1 MQNRVTNVFNES
13 AHGSARSTRA
23 WDVDRQ
29 PQFRLFWLF
38 VSIFLPITVIAARL
52 VHLQGRLTST
62 FVSGFE
68 WTTESVEQI
77 PTCDGRILAAD
88 GRVLAQDVRR
98 LDVHVHYRWLE
109 EPANQ
114 TWLRQQAH
122 SRLKK
127 TERRDRSLV
136 EIEQQHVLR
145 MRKRLW
151 QDLANLTQ
159 TTADSLSPKR
169 HRIQE
174 RVERIVGSVTR
185 RRDERRRELH
195 DRTRGNAL
203 NPDETWWRRAWQTV
217 VVTLTTSLTSPDV
230 APVEVREEREYH
242 PLIENVSLD
251 VAAEIESHP
260 NRFPGVRIHLSTDRV
275 YPYGALAAHVIGAR
289 KPVDDVAA
297 KPTRRELA
305 QGERVDTD
313 PGDRIGITGVESS
326 YDRHLRGRRGL
337 KRVVKSRRG
346 EIVWTE
352 TIREPRPG
360 GDVVLTLDLPLQ
372 SQMENLLDSM
382 PARATKTTPEE
393 DAAASE
399 ESKTPQNASAGSSIV
414 ALDVRTGEV
423 LLAVSSP
430 RYDLN
435 LLLRPDFERW
445 QRLLDDPRRPF
456 FPRATQMALP
466 PGSVFKALTSVA
478 VLESRVFGPNELIH
492 CQGFLHHPDRFRC
505 YHSIGHGDMDLS
517 DAVCRSCNVY
527 FFSAAERM
535 GPGPIVEWAR
545 RFGFG
550 QPTGLDLPRERGGN
564 LPSPE
569 AGSPSGAAKK
579 RSEHARQ
586 PTWHNGNT
594 LQLAIGQ
601 ASLTVTPMQVARL
614 MAAIA
619 NDGYLVTPHVVRDTG
634 PTFVRDDRQERTSHR
649 EPYPIPGLS
658 PGTLARIRRAM
669 QKVVADPRGTGY
681 KTVRLD
687 EVRIAGKTGTAEVGP
702 GKEDH
707 AWFAGFVPADNP
719 RIAFAVVLEH
729 AGTGGRFA
737 GPVARKLVAAML
749 ERGLLPRTEIT
760 LLD

>member
-1 MQNRVTNVFNES
+1 MLNRVTNVFNES
-13 AHGSARSTRA
+13 AHGGERSARA

-38 VSIFLPITVIAARL
+38 VSIFLPIAVISARL
-52 VHLQGRLTST
+52 VHLQGSLTST
-62 FVSGFE
+62 FVSSFE
-68 WTTESVEQI
+68 WTTESVEPI
-77 PTCDGRILAAD
+77 PTCDGRILASD

-114 TWLRQQAH
+114 AWLRQQAR
-122 SRLKK
+122 SRLGK

-136 EIEQQHVLR
+136 EIEQQRVLR
-145 MRKRLW
+145 MRQRLW
-151 QDLANLTQ
+151 QDLSNLAE
-159 TTADSLSPKR
+159 TTAESLSPKR
-169 HRIQE
+169 YRIQE
-174 RVERIVGSVTR
+174 RVERIVASVTR
-185 RRDERRRELH
+185 RRDERLDEINEQPRSYALEP
-195 DRTRGNAL
+195 NA
-203 NPDETWWRRAWQTV
+203 TWWQRAWQTV
-217 VVTLTTSLTSPDV
+217 VTTLTTSPASPDRT
-230 APVEVREEREYH
+230 PVEVREEREYH
-242 PLIENVSLD
+242 PLIENVPLD

-260 NRFPGVRIHLSTDRV
+260 NRFPGVRIHLSTDRI
-275 YPYGALAAHVIGAR
+275 YPHGALAAHVIGAR
-289 KPVDDVAA
+289 KPVENVAA
-297 KPTRRELA
+297 KQIRRKNA
-305 QGERVDTD
+305 QGEQFEFEL
-313 PGDRIGITGVESS
+313 GDRIGLTGVESS
-326 YDRHLRGRRGL
+326 YDHHLRGRRGL

-346 EIVWTE
+346 EIVRTE
-352 TIREPRPG
+352 TIRKPRPG
-360 GDVVLTLDLPLQ
+360 GDVVLTLDFPLQ
-372 SQMENLLDSM
+372 RQMENLLDSL
-382 PARATKTTPEE
+382 PARAIQTITEE
-393 DAAASE
+393 DSVVSE
-399 ESKTPQNASAGSSIV
+399 TSKPPPNKSAGSSIV

-435 LLLRPDFERW
+435 LLLHPDAERW
-445 QRLLDDPRRPF
+445 QQLLDDPRRPF

-478 VLESRVFGPNELIH
+478 VLESRVVGPKELIY
-492 CQGFLHHPDRFRC
+492 CQGFLHRPDRFRC
-505 YHSIGHGDMDLS
+505 YHSIAHGDTELS

-527 FFSAAERM
+527 FFTAAERM

-545 RFGFG
+545 RFEFG

-564 LPSPE
+564 LPSPN
-569 AGSPSGAAKK
+569 ADSMSPAATK
-579 RSEHARQ
+579 RSRGARHS
-586 PTWHNGNT
+586 TWHKGNT

-601 ASLTVTPMQVARL
+601 ASLTVTPMQVARM

-634 PTFVRDDRQERTSHR
+634 PTSVRDDHQRLTSHR

-658 PGTLARIRRAM
+658 PGTLSHVRRAM
-669 QKVVADPRGTGY
+669 QRVVADPRGTGY

-687 EVRIAGKTGTAEVGP
+687 GVRIAGKTGTAEVGP

-729 AGTGGRFA
+729 AGTGGRVA
-737 GPVARKLVAAML
+737 GPVARELVAAML

-760 LLD
+760 LRD